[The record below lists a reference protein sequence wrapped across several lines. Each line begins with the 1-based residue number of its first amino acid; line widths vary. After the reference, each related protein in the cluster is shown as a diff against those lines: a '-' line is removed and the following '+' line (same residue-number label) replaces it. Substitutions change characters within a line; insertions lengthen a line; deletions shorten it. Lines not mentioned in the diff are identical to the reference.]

1 MIPLYS
7 SWKALVKVCASRAR
21 LSMWQACSSKIVLIE
36 EEADIEMVLFVAC
49 VKVYLS
55 TKLDIMRLFIAFLFI
70 ALSFQSLAKETETN
84 LTGHA
89 AHEDIPGT
97 ELVRYKSFST
107 VPAFIRFRAD
117 QTISFTEWEEWM
129 TQRYFK
135 SSEGF
140 SFQYMRSEEDQLGMI
155 HYRFQQAK
163 DGFPLEFGIWIVH
176 TKDGQVISMNGEL
189 FDEVPSFTPSVT
201 EEAALSLALA
211 SVGASSYKWESDAEE
226 AHLKLEQNDPE
237 ATYFPTGELVIINQ
251 DPSLSEVS
259 LALAWKFN
267 VYAAQPLSR
276 QEVFVN
282 ATAGTIDFRNDLIHH
297 ADSDGVANTGYS
309 GVQNIVAD
317 YTGTQFRLRETG
329 RGNGIET
336 YTMNNGTN
344 YGAASDYTDN
354 DNVWTATGSAQY
366 GTDAHWGA
374 EMTYDYFYNK
384 HARNSIDDAGFKL
397 LSYCSYDNNYS
408 NAFWDGQ
415 RMTYGDGG
423 APFQVIDVVGHE
435 ISHGL
440 TSNTADLVYSYESG
454 ALNESFSDIFGA
466 AVEFEAEGFS
476 NGDWLMGEDR
486 GSAIRSL
493 SNPNQYG
500 DPDTYFG
507 TNWFAGAGDNGGVHT
522 NSGVQNHWFYL
533 LTVGGT
539 GTNDIGDNYSV
550 TALGIDDAEAI
561 AFRNL
566 TIYLTTNSQYSDARF
581 YAIQSAQDLYGAC
594 TQEVESTT
602 NAWYAVGVGDEYV
615 AGVDADFLADDT
627 EDCALPFTVNFS
639 NLSSNSDTYAWT
651 FGDGGSSTVA
661 QPSHTYTTAGTY
673 TVILQSSSS
682 CGSDTKTETSYIT
695 VGPSVPCDYIMVN
708 SGQGT
713 PQEGCLGYL
722 YDNGGPDGSYLSG
735 SDSWVTIAPCG
746 AASVTI
752 NFEEF
757 VLEADANC
765 QYDYLEVYDGSSI
778 NASLLGSYCGTTSS
792 SGNYPPSSL
801 TSTGPSITIRLV
813 ADNGLEYSGFKISWE
828 CEEGNTP
835 PVPEFNAAITESCD
849 GLISFA
855 NESSNC
861 PDNLIWRFG
870 DGNTSTLENPTHE
883 YDSNGTYNVTLVVSN
898 SNGTDSIIKQAYID
912 INRPTAPAGTNVEIC
927 PEEST
932 TLYAMPTATGE
943 TRWYD
948 DPFGTSPIHIGD
960 SFTTPIITYSTPYY
974 VETMVAGATA
984 NVGPADNT
992 IGGGAYFQFNQS
1004 LIFDVLSETILK
1016 TVRVFAD
1023 GAGNRTIDFRDD
1035 NGTVLQST
1043 TVNIP
1048 DGESVVP
1055 LNFNLPVG
1063 TDFSIGMNANSN
1075 VNLYRNNEGVAY
1087 PYTISG
1093 VVSITRSSANQAGGL
1108 NHYYYFYDWEVGD
1121 ADCVSAKH
1129 LISASTGVCTGIDE
1143 VQAAMVDIYPNPSNG
1158 QFTISWG
1165 ELNVK
1170 NLDILNVHGQ
1180 ILNSVKSHTNAVE
1193 TSLPAGMYM
1202 VRLNLEN
1209 GSIVKKVIVQ

>member
-1 MIPLYS
+1 MNILPYLNVDS
-7 SWKALVKVCASRAR
+7 
-21 LSMWQACSSKIVLIE
+21 Q
-36 EEADIEMVLFVAC
+36 
-49 VKVYLS
+49 KVYLI
-55 TKLDIMRLFIAFLFI
+55 TKLNNMRLLISFLFI
-70 ALSFQSLAKETETN
+70 ALSFQSFAKETETI
-84 LTGHA
+84 LTGRN
-89 AHEDIPGT
+89 AHEEIPGT
-97 ELVRYKSFST
+97 ELIRYKSFST

-135 SSEGF
+135 TSEGF
-140 SFQYMRSEEDQLGMI
+140 SFQFLRSEEDELGMI
-155 HYRFQQAK
+155 HYRYQQAK
-163 DGFPLEFGIWIVH
+163 DGFPLEFGVWLVH
-176 TKDGQVISMNGEL
+176 TKNGQVISMNGEM
-189 FDEVPSFTPSVT
+189 FDEVPSFKPSVS
-201 EEAALSLALA
+201 EEAALNLAMA
-211 SVGASSYKWESDAEE
+211 SVGADSYKWQIEAEE

-237 ATYFPTGELVIINQ
+237 ATYFPTGELVIVNR
-251 DPSLSEVS
+251 DPSLSEVDLS
-259 LALAWKFN
+259 LAWKFN
-267 VYAAQPLSR
+267 IYAAQPLSR

-309 GVQNIVAD
+309 GSQNIVAD

-344 YGAASDYTDN
+344 YGGSSDYTDN
-354 DNVWTATGSAQY
+354 DNVWNATGNDQY

-384 HARNSIDDAGFKL
+384 HSRNSIDDAGFKL
-397 LSYCSYDNNYS
+397 LSYCSYGNNFN

-466 AVEFEAEGFS
+466 AVEFDALGFA

-493 SNPNQYG
+493 SNPNSYG
-500 DPDTYFG
+500 DPDTYLG

-522 NSGVQNHWFYL
+522 NSGVQNYWFYL

-602 NAWYAVGVGDEYV
+602 NAWYAVGVGAEYV
-615 AGVDADFLADDT
+615 ATVDADFLADDT

-651 FGDGGSSTVA
+651 FGDGGSSTAA
-661 QPSHTYTTAGTY
+661 QPSHTYTAAGTY
-673 TVILQSSSS
+673 TVVLQSSSS
-682 CGSDTKTETSYIT
+682 CGTDTKTETSYIT

-708 SGQGT
+708 GGQGT
-713 PQEGCLGYL
+713 TQEGCLGYL
-722 YDNGGPDGSYLSG
+722 FDNGGPDGSYLAG

-746 AASVTI
+746 ASSVTI
-752 NFEEF
+752 NFDEF

-765 QYDYLEVYDGSSI
+765 QYDYLEVYDGASI
-778 NASLLGSYCGTTSS
+778 NATLLGSYCGTTSS
-792 SGNYPPSSL
+792 SLNYPPASL
-801 TSTGPSITIRLV
+801 TSTGPAITVRLV

-835 PVPEFNAAITESCD
+835 PVPAFEAAITESCD
-849 GLISFA
+849 GMISFA

-861 PDNLIWRFG
+861 PDNMIWRFG
-870 DGNTSTLENPTHE
+870 DGTTSTLENPTHE

-898 SNGTDSIIKQAYID
+898 SNGTDSLIKQAYID
-912 INRPTAPAGTNVEIC
+912 INRPTMPAGANVEIC
-927 PEEST
+927 PEESA
-932 TLYAMPTATGE
+932 TLYAMPTAAGE

-948 DPFGTSPIHIGD
+948 DPSGTTPIHVGD
-960 SFTTPIITYSTPYY
+960 SFTTPVISYSTPYY
-974 VETMVAGATA
+974 VETVVEGATA

-992 IGGGAYFQFNQS
+992 FGGGAYFQFNQS
-1004 LIFDVLSETILK
+1004 LIFDVFSESILK
-1016 TVRVFAD
+1016 TVKVFAE
-1023 GAGNRTIDFRDD
+1023 GAGNRTIDLRDE
-1035 NGTVLQST
+1035 NGGVIQSA
-1043 TVNIP
+1043 TVNLP
-1048 DGESVVP
+1048 DGESVVT

-1063 TDFSIGMNANSN
+1063 TDMSIGINANSA
-1075 VNLYRNNEGVAY
+1075 VDLYRNNEGVAY

-1108 NHYYYFYDWEVGD
+1108 NHYYYFYDWEVGE
-1121 ADCVSAKH
+1121 ADCISARH
-1129 LISASTGVCTGIDE
+1129 EIAASTGVCTGIDE
-1143 VQAAMVDIYPNPSNG
+1143 IAAAMVDVYPNPNNG
-1158 QFTISWG
+1158 QFMISWG
-1165 ELNVK
+1165 ELNVQTI
-1170 NLDILNVHGQ
+1170 DVLNVQGQ
-1180 ILNSVKSHTNAVE
+1180 MINSISSTGNSVE
-1193 TSLPAGMYM
+1193 TSLPAGVYM
-1202 VRLNLEN
+1202 VRLNLDN
-1209 GSIVKKVIVQ
+1209 SSIIKKVIVQ